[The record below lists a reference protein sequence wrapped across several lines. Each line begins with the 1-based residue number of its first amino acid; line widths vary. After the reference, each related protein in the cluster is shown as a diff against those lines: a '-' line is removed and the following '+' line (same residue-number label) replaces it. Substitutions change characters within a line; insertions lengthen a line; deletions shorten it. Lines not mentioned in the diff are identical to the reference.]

1 MFKKILLGLMLLS
14 AAADVKAAVL
24 KQTQHNAV
32 EVSATETADTIMV
45 NVKLSPKAG
54 WQIYS
59 HMPGEVGQPTEV
71 EWTLFNHQLLSEKW
85 SEGKDVIYEGF
96 GINVYREPAYYNAVL
111 SKAKGS
117 MPKFKIS
124 WMACKGECVPET
136 LFFELTPEVFATSLS
151 TAASKETLSS
161 TSEIS
166 AVQSE
171 NSLPQATDETWFNIL
186 LFAFLG
192 GLVLNFMPCVFPILF
207 IKIMSVVKQ
216 KDKSKNVKEAFEY
229 ALGVMACFALMAA
242 VLAWLKQ
249 NGAAVGWGFQLQSP
263 YFVASMAVLFLVL
276 ALMFLDVIKFNWS
289 LKYMPAGSFMTGLL
303 AVLIASPCTAP
314 FMGAAVG
321 WALTSERSPYF
332 YYPVFLALG
341 AGYALPF
348 FLAGIYP
355 QFLQKIMPKPGKW
368 MNVLKKIFALPMLAT
383 CAWLVWILMGDVN
396 KPEEIWISYRPERVE
411 NALNNGE
418 KVLIN
423 FTAKWCITCLVN
435 EKAVFSSKEFAKL
448 AKKNKVRLIKADWTN
463 HSAQIAEALA
473 KYGRSSIPLYVYYDE
488 GGNYKLLPQMP
499 SLDDFKKA
507 FSGK

>member
-1 MFKKILLGLMLLS
+1 MLKKILLAILLLG

-24 KQTQHNAV
+24 KQTPHNTV
-32 EVSATETADTIMV
+32 EVSAVEGVDTIKV
-45 NVKLSPKAG
+45 NIKLSPKTG

-59 HMPGEVGQPTEV
+59 HTPGEVGQPTEV
-71 EWTLFNHQLLSEKW
+71 EWTLFNHQLLSEIW
-85 SEGKDVIYEGF
+85 SDGKDVIYEGF
-96 GINVYREPAYYNAVL
+96 GINVYREPAYYEAIL
-111 SKAKGS
+111 SKAMGN
-117 MPKFKIS
+117 MPKLKVS

-136 LFFELTPEVFATSLS
+136 LWFELNPEVFAKSLL
-151 TAASKETLSS
+151 TPENKIQGLTDMQ
-161 TSEIS
+161 IS

-171 NSLPQATDETWFNIL
+171 NPLPQTSDEPWFNIL

-216 KDKSKNVKEAFEY
+216 KDKSKNIREAFEY
-229 ALGVMACFALMAA
+229 AFGVIVCFVFMAA
-242 VLAWLKQ
+242 ILAWLKQ

-263 YFVASMAVLFLVL
+263 YFVASMAVLFLIL

-341 AGYALPF
+341 VGYALPF
-348 FLAGIYP
+348 FVAGIYP

-383 CAWLVWILMGDVN
+383 CAWLVWVLVGDVN

-411 NALNNGE
+411 NALRNGD

-435 EKAVFSSKEFAKL
+435 EKSVFSTKEFAKL
-448 AKKNKVRLIKADWTN
+448 ANRNKVRLIKADWTN
-463 HSAQIAEALA
+463 HSGEIAEALA
-473 KYGRSSIPLYVYYDE
+473 KYGRSSIPLYVYYDAE
-488 GGNYKLLPQMP
+488 GSYKLLPQMP
-499 SLDDFKKA
+499 SLDDFKKV
-507 FSGK
+507 FTGK